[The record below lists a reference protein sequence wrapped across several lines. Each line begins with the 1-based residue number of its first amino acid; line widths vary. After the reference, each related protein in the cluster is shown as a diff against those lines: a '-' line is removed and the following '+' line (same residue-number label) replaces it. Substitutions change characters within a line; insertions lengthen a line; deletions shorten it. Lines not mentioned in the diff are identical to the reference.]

1 MEVKGWVV
9 PTSPPAPVPL
19 TPAGKAHV
27 TVARL
32 KRSLRMKLL
41 PPGPEEGEVAG
52 QREGD
57 RALGPGGV

>member
-9 PTSPPAPVPL
+9 PTPPPAPVPL
-19 TPAGKAHV
+19 TPAGKVHV
-27 TVARL
+27 SVARL

-41 PPGPEEGEVAG
+41 PPGPEEEVAG
-52 QREGD
+52 QREGG